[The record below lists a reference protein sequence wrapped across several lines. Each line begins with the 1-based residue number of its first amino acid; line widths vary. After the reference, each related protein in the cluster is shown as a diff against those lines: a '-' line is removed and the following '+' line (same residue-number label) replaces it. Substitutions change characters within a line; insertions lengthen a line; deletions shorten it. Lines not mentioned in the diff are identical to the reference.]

1 MSSHNNQM
9 QEARSSVL
17 LGFTEHC
24 RRHRINP
31 MQILARENLTP
42 AVTRS
47 QDLRIPYR
55 SFVRVL
61 DHAAAESPYPLFS
74 LTLSLRHGIEALGA
88 LGLMACQCDTLRD
101 SLEMVRKY
109 VHYHAQGVELEL
121 TEQNGVAR
129 LSYNVRMAEK
139 IDLTQLMEV
148 GIGRIFSVLKTL
160 APPGMSL
167 TGVSFRHAPTAP
179 IDAYTRELGL
189 EPRFR
194 AGVNAVCF
202 PASFLALPPSPAPER
217 LRHYFESFLRQNP
230 QENRLPLKQQVIK
243 LIHEMIPT
251 GEVSAEAV
259 AKLMNMHTR
268 SLQRQLR
275 LNDTDFRTL
284 LEEVRYQL
292 AQDALRNIEQPLTEV
307 ALQLGYSE
315 LSAFSRAFK
324 RWSGVSPQKWRATS
338 G

>member
-1 MSSHNNQM
+1 
-9 QEARSSVL
+9 
-17 LGFTEHC
+17 
-24 RRHRINP
+24 

-42 AVTRS
+42 AVIRS

-88 LGLMACQCDTLRD
+88 LGLMACQCETLRD

-121 TEQNGVAR
+121 TEKSGVAR
-129 LSYNVRMAEK
+129 LSYNVNMAENM
-139 IDLTQLMEV
+139 DLTQLMEV
-148 GIGRIFSVLKTL
+148 GIGRIYSVLKTL

-167 TGVSFRHAPTAP
+167 TGVSFRHAPKAP
-179 IDAYTRELGL
+179 VEAYTRELGL

-194 AGVNAVCF
+194 AGVNAVSF
-202 PASFLALPPSPAPER
+202 PASFLELPPSPAPER
-217 LRHYFESFLRQNP
+217 LRHYFESFMRHNP
-230 QENRLPLKQQVIK
+230 QQHQLPLKQQVVK
-243 LIHEMIPT
+243 LIHELIAT

-259 AKLMNMHTR
+259 AALMNMHTR
-268 SLQRQLR
+268 SLQRQLS
-275 LNDTDFRTL
+275 LYGTDFRTL

-292 AQDALRNIEQPLTEV
+292 AQDALRNFEQPLTEV

-324 RWSGVSPQKWRATS
+324 RWSGMSPQKWRAALPAGSADS